1 MNLINKDIVE
11 KLYNPNETGI
21 VIIPSKLS
29 KEDIED
35 LRVYIKEKEDLFEVK
50 REKYIQNNQLVSLL
64 YRGPF
69 DLNALDNTIF
79 SKILENYKQLREQVS
94 KFSDIPFEYGNS
106 IEVKLIHYPLSE
118 LGVGIHKDLSSNINM
133 IVFYNIEGETS
144 VKTYET
150 KDGKGVTEHPVV
162 SGDISI
168 MRAPR
173 SINEPDIR
181 PYHGVEKIE
190 IPRTVMVIR
199 EINEELEKIT
209 NKDNWRGF

>member
-1 MNLINKDIVE
+1 MKIIDKETVN
-11 KLYNPNETGI
+11 KLYNPNETGVI
-21 VIIPSKLS
+21 VIPSKLDES
-29 KEDIED
+29 TISELNEYLLDK
-35 LRVYIKEKEDLFEVK
+35 KHLFELK

-69 DLNALDNTIF
+69 DLSALDETIF
-79 SKILENYKQLREQVS
+79 YKILENYKQLREEVS
-94 KFSDIPFEYGNS
+94 KHSEIPFEYGTS
-106 IEVKLIHYPLSE
+106 IEVKLIHYPVSE

-133 IVFYNIEGETS
+133 IVFYNIEGETN
-144 VKTYET
+144 VKTYSS
-150 KDGKGVTEHPVV
+150 KDGKDPINHSVK

-173 SINEPDIR
+173 KEDEPDIR
-181 PYHGVEKIE
+181 PYHGVEKVD

-199 EINEELEKIT
+199 EINEELEQLT

>member
-1 MNLINKDIVE
+1 MNLINKEIVE

-29 KEDIED
+29 KEDIEE
-35 LRVYIKEKEDLFEVK
+35 LRIYIKEKEDLFEVK

-190 IPRTVMVIR
+190 VPRTVMVIR